1 MRVEQRRAEQERKI
15 VEMKSGMKLSPSLVS
30 RACVLASIAL
40 LSIALLPI
48 AMSSTGL
55 YARGRQQS
63 EQSKEHSLVQVE
75 SKYVCMVNNQ
85 RFDKELIPVKVNDRT
100 YYGCCEMCKDKLQN
114 NAKSRVAKD
123 PVSGKEVDKSIAV
136 IGAAPDGKVFYFE
149 SVENLRQYKGQ

>member
-30 RACVLASIAL
+30 RVCVLASIAL
-40 LSIALLPI
+40 L
-48 AMSSTGL
+48 STGL

-85 RFDKELIPVKVNDRT
+85 RFDKELIPVKVKDRT

-114 NAKSRVAKD
+114 NAKSRVAID

-149 SVENLRQYKGQ
+149 SVENLRQYKVE

>member
-1 MRVEQRRAEQERKI
+1 
-15 VEMKSGMKLSPSLVS
+15 MKLPLNFAS
-30 RACVLASIAL
+30 RVCVLASIVL
-40 LSIALLPI
+40 LSG
-48 AMSSTGL
+48 SL
-55 YARGRQQS
+55 YAMAGQQS

-114 NAKSRVAKD
+114 NAKSRVAID

-149 SVENLRQYKGQ
+149 SVEHLKKYKVE